1 MPQAISNLPVGSL
14 VKDLNSKYLGA
25 AIVWKIADHNHAGYP
40 AGSTTLISDKILT
53 SHLFDAKEVNNSDSN
68 RRQYG
73 NNRYKF
79 SNIRQWLN
87 KSSLP
92 WYIAQHSADAP
103 PTNENGYYPA
113 FGYEEEAGFLSN
125 LSADFINNIL
135 ETTYSVALASVDG
148 GGTENLT
155 DKIFLASV
163 DEANLGSGGSFPV
176 FTDNT
181 SRIGYYTAEGVA
193 YHNKEISDHSLSLSP
208 ITTTTARYWWLRD
221 AYASY
226 SYSARNVSAS
236 GALSGSNALSGSY
249 GVRPL
254 CNLNSSILVSSTP
267 DADGVYNIEFAVD
280 TAPHISG
287 ADSDQGNIY
296 GGFEYEYSIADN
308 SETDTITVV
317 EKMDGVIQRSYT
329 ATVGVTNEF
338 ELSQAGWLALS
349 YGGHT
354 ATITATD
361 SEGQSD
367 TRTILFNKNQ
377 AAPTITGT
385 DGSLGDIVNS
395 LEYDYT
401 VDGLNG
407 VDGDIV
413 TVVETLNGTQ
423 QRSYTATL
431 GVQTAFII
439 TEQDW
444 DDVPFGNNTIV
455 ITATDSYG
463 LAVSRTLSFVK
474 RNYKPAISGSNTD
487 LGIKDN
493 GFSYEYTVYDD
504 NFEDGDTV
512 TVVEKLDGLTR
523 KSYTLTAEATERFI
537 ISGELFIM
545 LGNASH
551 TMEITATDSEGETT
565 SRIVTFTKQQ
575 DISLELEEALRSDGD
590 TTERPVEATLLID
603 VIIPTGAI
611 FSCEIC
617 NNGFD
622 TSPTWEDCTIE
633 ARNGQTFI
641 FNNENKTAEIW
652 GVNIRVKILK
662 NTATSTPILRQIR
675 LTFKY

>member
-254 CNLNSSILVSSTP
+254 CNLNSSILVFATHITGLLI
-267 DADGVYNIEFAVD
+267 DEIEND
-280 TAPHISG
+280 PE
-287 ADSDQGNIY
+287 DSEATLAEQQDEAEPRYKKHKEICSQLNHTYIAKNKDYGNSFGEI
-296 GGFEYEYSIADN
+296 F
-308 SETDTITVV
+308 
-317 EKMDGVIQRSYT
+317 Q
-329 ATVGVTNEF
+329 
-338 ELSQAGWLALS
+338 ELGI
-349 YGGHT
+349 
-354 ATITATD
+354 ITAVARIGDKYNRIKT
-361 SEGQSD
+361 
-367 TRTILFNKNQ
+367 LVKNGK
-377 AAPTITGT
+377 ANIK
-385 DGSLGDIVNS
+385 
-395 LEYDYT
+395 
-401 VDGLNG
+401 
-407 VDGDIV
+407 
-413 TVVETLNGTQ
+413 
-423 QRSYTATL
+423 
-431 GVQTAFII
+431 
-439 TEQDW
+439 TE
-444 DDVPFGNNTIV
+444 
-455 ITATDSYG
+455 S
-463 LAVSRTLSFVK
+463 
-474 RNYKPAISGSNTD
+474 
-487 LGIKDN
+487 IKD
-493 GFSYEYTVYDD
+493 TL
-504 NFEDGDTV
+504 
-512 TVVEKLDGLTR
+512 LDMAN
-523 KSYTLTAEATERFI
+523 YC
-537 ISGELFIM
+537 IM
-545 LGNASH
+545 S
-551 TMEITATDSEGETT
+551 
-565 SRIVTFTKQQ
+565 V
-575 DISLELEEALRSDGD
+575 LELEEQKA
-590 TTERPVEATLLID
+590 
-603 VIIPTGAI
+603 
-611 FSCEIC
+611 
-617 NNGFD
+617 
-622 TSPTWEDCTIE
+622 
-633 ARNGQTFI
+633 
-641 FNNENKTAEIW
+641 
-652 GVNIRVKILK
+652 
-662 NTATSTPILRQIR
+662 
-675 LTFKY
+675 